1 MDKAGSSSVGFVHAR
16 NINKLEKDIKSVQ
29 KQMRRLEPKLT
40 KTAKQYNHVLKEYEK
55 GGEIV
60 KAMVRKR
67 DELVTEFLKLT
78 KGKQGL

>member
-1 MDKAGSSSVGFVHAR
+1 LA
-16 NINKLEKDIKSVQ
+16 
-29 KQMRRLEPKLT
+29 
-40 KTAKQYNHVLKEYEK
+40 KTAKKYNHVLKEYEK

-78 KGKQGL
+78 KGKQGI